1 MRRVTRSSGL
11 PGGQRVP
18 TLEVLPIRDIRFH
31 EEVDLARVAAL
42 IERLGAD
49 RVLRNPPIVA
59 RDRGPTR
66 LLLDGA
72 NRIEALRRMGI
83 RHALVQTESLD
94 DPALALRRW
103 HHVIRRREADR
114 LEQSPPAEVRVASPA
129 AREPEVLCRLIRPD
143 GREIAFAGPRTSP
156 ERAAALRRIGAMA
169 AHSRA
174 RVGRIVRVDLDEVRR
189 THPEF
194 GGLLVYGEVTL
205 EQVCEAAAAGELL
218 PSGVTRFLVPR
229 RVLGF
234 DLPLPFLEMSI
245 PLRQKRRRLQAL
257 VAERFESDRVR
268 YYAEPVIVFDD

>member
-1 MRRVTRSSGL
+1 M
-11 PGGQRVP
+11 
-18 TLEVLPIRDIRFH
+18 LPIRDIRFH
-31 EEVDLARVAAL
+31 EEVDLSRVAAL

-59 RDRGPTR
+59 RDRERTR

-83 RHALVQTESLD
+83 PHALVQTESLD
-94 DPALALRRW
+94 DPGLELGRW
-103 HHVIRRREADR
+103 NHVIRRREADR
-114 LEQSPPAEVRVASPA
+114 LERSPPEGIRVATGA
-129 AREPEVLCRLIRPD
+129 AGEPQALCRLIRPD
-143 GREIAFAGPRTSP
+143 GREIAFTGPRTSP
-156 ERAAALRRIGAMA
+156 ERAAALRRIGALA

-174 RVGRIVRVDLDEVRR
+174 RVGRIVHADPEEVRR

-194 GGLLVYGEVTL
+194 GGLLAYGEVTL
-205 EQVCEAAAAGELL
+205 EQVREAAAAGELL

-245 PLRQKRRRLQAL
+245 PLGEKRRRLEAL
-257 VAERFESDRVR
+257 VAERFASGRVR